1 MGDTDLGVDVVIGK
15 EAAFTEVVC
24 GVAARVDRVAGPAQ
38 SVTTAGPAQSDMMT
52 GNLAGIGVGNG
63 RLPGYLQG
71 VDLAVLPSSMW
82 MAAGVDEYHLVHC
95 KVYDQ

>member
-1 MGDTDLGVDVVIGK
+1 MGVDVEMGE
-15 EAAFTEVVC
+15 EAVSTEVGS

-38 SVTTAGPAQSDMMT
+38 TVTTAGPDQSDMMT
-52 GNLAGIGVGNG
+52 GSLAGTEVGDG
-63 RLPGYLQG
+63 MLPGYLQG
-71 VDLAVLPSSMW
+71 VDLTVLPSSMW